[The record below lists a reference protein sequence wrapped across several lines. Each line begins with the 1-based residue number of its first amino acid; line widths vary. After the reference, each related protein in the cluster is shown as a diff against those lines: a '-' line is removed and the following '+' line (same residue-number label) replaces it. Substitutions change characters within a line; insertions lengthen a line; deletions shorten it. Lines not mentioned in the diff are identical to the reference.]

1 LITICQFGF
10 PNPSVNNDFPKPSNN
25 NEFPQQPIDNN
36 NNENPSGFGGFPNSS
51 LKKEDDFPI
60 PSKNPSAFGN
70 PENNEKKS
78 GFGVFPQKDNEN
90 NDFGVLNNKDN
101 FQNPYGDNNN
111 EERNID
117 PINGPTTS
125 KSIIKNEIPKIDYDS
140 DTLHKFD
147 KIEDLDFQ
155 KNSVVIPESN
165 QVEGQNDFNPYAD
178 NNNNVNKNM
187 MSDIPSSEAQNFN
200 SATYVKKEKTN
211 NDEETSS
218 FPNPY
223 GS

>member
-1 LITICQFGF
+1 M
-10 PNPSVNNDFPKPSNN
+10 
-25 NEFPQQPIDNN
+25 
-36 NNENPSGFGGFPNSS
+36 
-51 LKKEDDFPI
+51 
-60 PSKNPSAFGN
+60 
-70 PENNEKKS
+70 
-78 GFGVFPQKDNEN
+78 
-90 NDFGVLNNKDN
+90 
-101 FQNPYGDNNN
+101 
-111 EERNID
+111 
-117 PINGPTTS
+117 
-125 KSIIKNEIPKIDYDS
+125 
-140 DTLHKFD
+140 HKFD